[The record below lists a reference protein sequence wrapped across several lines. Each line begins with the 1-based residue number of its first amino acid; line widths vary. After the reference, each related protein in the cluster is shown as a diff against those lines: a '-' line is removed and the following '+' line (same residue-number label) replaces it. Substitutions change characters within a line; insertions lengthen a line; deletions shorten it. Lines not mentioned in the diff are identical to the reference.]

1 MTTHDLS
8 ILTVTGFLLS
18 FGFAA
23 SARAEETP
31 TFSKKVYTYKSVD
44 GLDLQ
49 ADVYRNEDAKI
60 RPAVVWI
67 HGGTLIMGTRT
78 SVPSQLMELCKR
90 DGLVLVSVDYRL
102 APEVKAPAIIEDV
115 KDFFR
120 WLHGDGRRL
129 LQIDVQKIVVT
140 GGSAGGYLTMMTG
153 ICVEPKPTALV
164 AYWGYGDVDGDWY
177 VKPSEHYRKS
187 VPLVSE
193 AVARRAVG
201 GRVLSGSDGQGLN
214 RNRYQYYLYL
224 RQNGLWTK
232 EVTGFDPVA
241 DRQKLDPYCP
251 VRNVTANYPPI
262 LMVHGTVD
270 TDVPYEKSAEMAAE
284 LAKHMVTHELV
295 TVPDAGH
302 GLSGGDTAL
311 NAAAHAKA
319 IEFIRTYVK

>member
-1 MTTHDLS
+1 MTLHDLS
-8 ILTVTGFLLS
+8 ILTVAGLLLS
-18 FGFAA
+18 FGFAV
-23 SARAEETP
+23 SAPAGESP
-31 TFSKKVYTYKSVD
+31 TFSKKSYTYKSVD

-49 ADVYRNEDAKI
+49 ADVYRNEDTKI

-67 HGGTLIMGTRT
+67 HGGALIMGSRA
-78 SVPSQLMELCKR
+78 SVPPQLLELCKT

-120 WLHGDGRRL
+120 WLHRDGTRL
-129 LQIDVQKIVVT
+129 LHIDAKKIVVT

-187 VPLVSE
+187 VPLVKE
-193 AVARRAVG
+193 AVARGAVG
-201 GRVLSGSDGQGLN
+201 SRVLSGSDGQGPL

-224 RQNGLWTK
+224 RQNGMWTK

-241 DRQKLDPYCP
+241 DRQKLDAYCP
-251 VRNVTANYPPI
+251 VRNITRNYPPI

-270 TDVPYEKSAEMAAE
+270 TDVPYEKSAEMEAE
-284 LAKHMVTHELV
+284 LAKHKVTYELV
-295 TVPDAGH
+295 TVPNAGH

-319 IEFIRTYVK
+319 IRFIRKYVK